1 MSFVFS
7 LKATLILLLTVAGG
21 SLGGVGYYYQARAA
35 DLNSQVSNLNN
46 NANSLSNQIA
56 ELKADIANL
65 TSQIS
70 QLQTVNSQLNQTSV
84 RIQSLED
91 ELVTINSQLQSLETQ
106 LNDEI
111 SKVQSLESSFRTQ
124 LDSLNAQLAADQ
136 AEIDQLQ
143 VQISQLQTQL
153 ASGLCLS
160 SRTITIGVLLDLSDG
175 LATQGLRA
183 KAGSALAISDIN
195 SFLSA
200 AGCNLKFATSVYDY
214 SLDAARALA
223 DLQSL
228 AASGAQVVVGPL
240 NSGTAQFLL
249 PYADSNHI
257 VLISPS
263 STSLAL
269 AIPDDYLFR
278 TAPNDG
284 VQGLVDARMMI
295 DTGASAVL
303 IVERHDSFGD
313 HLASATAARFT
324 ALGGHVIDI
333 IPYDILTTDFTPYLS
348 TLYNDFQIA
357 NSTYPNRVAMD
368 FISFEE
374 LAQIITQAEQQH
386 PSLLDDK
393 LPWFGT
399 DGEAQDS
406 FLSGDP
412 IVGPLL
418 AKVRLPST
426 IYAFPNNTKTE
437 RLYSAFSNAYPG
449 DICDFFCAGAY
460 DDVWLAA
467 LATLQAGSYNGTRIQ
482 AMLPTVASNYYGVTG
497 WLQLDQNGDRA
508 VTLYQIWKVAIQG
521 TTTTPSW
528 VIAGTWDSTTD
539 IITWTNPP

>member
-1 MSFVFS
+1 MSFVLS

-65 TSQIS
+65 TNQIS

-84 RIQSLED
+84 QIQSLEA
-91 ELVTINSQLQSLETQ
+91 ELATINSQLQSLETQ

-111 SKVQSLESSFRTQ
+111 SKVQSLESSFKTQ

-136 AEIDQLQ
+136 AEIIQLQ
-143 VQISQLQTQL
+143 AQISQLQTQL

-160 SRTITIGVLLDLSDG
+160 GKTITIGELLDLSDG
-175 LATQGLRA
+175 LATQGVRA
-183 KAGSALAISDIN
+183 KDGSAIAISDIN
-195 SFLSA
+195 SFLSS
-200 AGCNLKFATSVYDY
+200 AGCDLRFSVTVDDY
-214 SLDAARALA
+214 ALSPSLALA

-228 AASGAQVVVGPL
+228 AASGVQAVVGPL
-240 NSGTAQFLL
+240 NSGTAVFLL
-249 PYADSNHI
+249 SFANSNHI

-263 STSLAL
+263 STSLAP
-269 AIPDDYLFR
+269 AIPNDYLFR

-284 VQGLVDARMMI
+284 VQGLADARMMI
-295 DTGASAVL
+295 DRGASAL
-303 IVERHDSFGD
+303 IIVQRHDSYGNF
-313 HLASATAARFT
+313 LANATAQRFK

-333 IPYDILTTDFTPYLS
+333 IPYDTLTTDFTPVLA
-348 TLYNDFQIA
+348 TLYNDFQTA
-357 NSTYPNRVAMD
+357 NSTYPNSVAMD
-368 FISFEE
+368 FVSFEE

-386 PSLLDDK
+386 PSLLNGK

-399 DGEAQDS
+399 DGEVQDPI
-406 FLSGDP
+406 LSGDP
-412 IVGPLL
+412 IAGPLL
-418 AKVRLPST
+418 AKVRVPST

-437 RLYSAFSNAYPG
+437 RLYSAFSNTYPG

-508 VTLYQIWKVAIQG
+508 VTLYQIWKVVIQG

>member
-1 MSFVFS
+1 LS

-84 RIQSLED
+84 QIQSLEA
-91 ELVTINSQLQSLETQ
+91 ELATINSQLQSLETQ

-111 SKVQSLESSFRTQ
+111 SKVQSLESSFKTQ

-143 VQISQLQTQL
+143 FQISQLQTQL

-160 SRTITIGVLLDLSDG
+160 GKTISIGELLDLSDG

-183 KAGSALAISDIN
+183 KDGSALAISDIN

-228 AASGAQVVVGPL
+228 AASGAQVVVGPV

-249 PYADSNHI
+249 PYADS
-257 VLISPS
+257 
-263 STSLAL
+263 
-269 AIPDDYLFR
+269 IPDDYLFR

-284 VQGLVDARMMI
+284 VQGLADARMMI
-295 DTGASAVL
+295 DRGASAVL
-303 IVERHDSFGD
+303 IVERHDSYGD

-333 IPYDILTTDFTPYLS
+333 ISYDILATDFTPYLS

-368 FISFEE
+368 FVSFEE
-374 LAQIITQAEQQH
+374 LGQIITQAEQQH

-399 DGEAQDS
+399 DGETQDS

-449 DICDFFCAGAY
+449 DICDFFCTGGY

-482 AMLPTVASNYYGVTG
+482 AILPTVASNYYGVTG